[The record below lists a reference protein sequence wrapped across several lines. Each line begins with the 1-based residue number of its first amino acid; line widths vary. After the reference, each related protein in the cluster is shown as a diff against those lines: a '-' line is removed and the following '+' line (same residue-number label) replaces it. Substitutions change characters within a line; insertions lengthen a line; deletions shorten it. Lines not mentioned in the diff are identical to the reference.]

1 MAGSGPHF
9 RSPGGRDHN
18 EPGRY
23 GYALHRTSCASAV
36 RLWTA
41 CHGTEY
47 WDRRPRACPDGIVQ
61 QSQRGRERVAT
72 GRLRPHVQSSAICGA
87 HTAGAGRARRAGQAR
102 GIDGCEGQP
111 RGRADRA
118 HRRSGAQSEQPRQP
132 SAHCR
137 CDVRRAV
144 PRSRHDVRHDVEAR
158 ASDEPAHG
166 AQRAAAVLRSRFG
179 LRRWT
184 VRIAASIRTA
194 GPRQAP
200 RGIRRTLRR
209 SSP

>member
-1 MAGSGPHF
+1 MRYTGLHVRRPSGYGRRVMALNIGIAGL
-9 RSPGGRDHN
+9 GL
-18 EPGRY
+18 
-23 GYALHRTSCASAV
+23 ALMAPSSRANAAASASQQDDFGRMFNLPPFAEPTPQV
-36 RLWTA
+36 QAALA
-41 CHGTEY
+41 ELG
-47 WDRRPRACPDGIVQ
+47 RRGGFMDAKDNLAAGPIALIVDPAL
-61 QSQRGRERVAT
+61 SQ
-72 GRLRPHVQSSAICGA
+72 
-87 HTAGAGRARRAGQAR
+87 
-102 GIDGCEGQP
+102 
-111 RGRADRA
+111 
-118 HRRSGAQSEQPRQP
+118 QPRQP

-137 CDVRRAV
+137 CDVPRAV

-158 ASDEPAHG
+158 APDEPAHG